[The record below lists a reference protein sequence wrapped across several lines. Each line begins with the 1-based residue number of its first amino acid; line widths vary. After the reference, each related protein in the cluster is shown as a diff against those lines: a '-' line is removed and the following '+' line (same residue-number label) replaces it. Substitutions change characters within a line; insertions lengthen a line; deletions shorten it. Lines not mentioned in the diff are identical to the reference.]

1 MARKRKSLIDVIS
14 LRVVRRREARR
25 SRRAGGP
32 YDGLPLA
39 ERVGYLV
46 GLFDSQLARNGV
58 CAWVYNGYSASE
70 TPAIIRAVTFV
81 PSAHTGE
88 VVRLLVDIAEIG
100 VGIEVMEKEP
110 ETGESSRRISGQVRR
125 LLRRGGRYWKVRDAF
140 IQDVERFLKGEIRA
154 GRRVR

>member
-1 MARKRKSLIDVIS
+1 MARKRKSLIDVIF

-81 PSAHTGE
+81 PSAHSGAL
-88 VVRLLVDIAEIG
+88 VQLLVDVSEIG
-100 VGIEVMEKEP
+100 DRVEAIEKRP
-110 ETGESSRRISGQVRR
+110 SAASRNR
-125 LLRRGGRYWKVRDAF
+125 LID
-140 IQDVERFLKGEIRA
+140 
-154 GRRVR
+154 